1 MAINNH
7 NKTPKKHESLCHSWL
22 YLEVTQVL
30 SQNKNLE
37 TGFQNPESKSTVEF
51 VGTSSED
58 VLTVMLGSANYLD
71 FC

>member
-1 MAINNH
+1 MASNNH
-7 NKTPKKHESLCHSWL
+7 NKTPKKPKSLCHSQL
-22 YLEVTQVL
+22 HLEVTQVL

-37 TGFQNPESKSTVEF
+37 TDFQNPESKSTVEF

-58 VLTVMLGSANYLD
+58 VLAVMLGSANYLD